1 MRIDPGALLAA
12 SVRCEVA
19 AATLGERLP
28 GFREFAAPTD
38 DCFGLVE
45 RGADELAESY
55 QAFYDELLAFSTDLT
70 TKLSETAT
78 GLRESAQRLGA
89 G

>member
-12 SVRCEVA
+12 GVRCEEA
-19 AATLGERLP
+19 AAALRAQLP
-28 GFREFAAPTD
+28 AFREFAAPTD

-55 QAFYDELLAFSTDLT
+55 QAFYDELLAFSGDLT
-70 TKLSETAT
+70 AKLTETAT
-78 GLRESAQRLGA
+78 GLRQSAQHLGA